1 VIYANLSKRTASGIK
16 TCQYVRTRA
25 LQLAFK
31 STEYSNKKDKS
42 NGDARKDTGVDV
54 VISDLVE
61 MADELELC
69 GFEPQTIAK
78 STTGLVCAFH
88 QGETDCMHTIFLK
101 LFYFTCLKDL
111 T

>member
-1 VIYANLSKRTASGIK
+1 MIYANLSKGTASGIK

-31 STEYSNKKDKS
+31 STESSNKKDKS
-42 NGDARKDTGVDV
+42 NGDARKELGVDV

-88 QGETDCMHTIFLK
+88 QGETDFMHTVFMEIF
-101 LFYFTCLKDL
+101 
-111 T
+111 

>member
-1 VIYANLSKRTASGIK
+1 VIYANLSKGTASGIK

-25 LQLAFK
+25 LQLAFQ
-31 STEYSNKKDKS
+31 STENPNKKDKS
-42 NGDARKDTGVDV
+42 TGDARKQTGVDV
-54 VISDLVE
+54 VISDSVE

-69 GFEPQTIAK
+69 GFEPQAIAK

-88 QGETDCMHTIFLK
+88 QGEIDCMHRVFK
-101 LFYFTCLKDL
+101 ELFYFTCLKGL